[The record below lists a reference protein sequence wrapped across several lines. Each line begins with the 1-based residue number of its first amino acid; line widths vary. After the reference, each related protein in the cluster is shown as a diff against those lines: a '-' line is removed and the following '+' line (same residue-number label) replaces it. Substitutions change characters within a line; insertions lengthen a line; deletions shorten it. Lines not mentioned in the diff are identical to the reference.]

1 MLAPD
6 PPLARSPA
14 PVEALA
20 LHGGQLS
27 AARAAFPDA
36 PEPWIDLSTG
46 INPHAYPVGD
56 LAAEVWRRL
65 PDPAALAALERA
77 ARACYRAEP
86 EISIVAAPGTQALIQ
101 LLPRL
106 RPVRR
111 VAVLGFGYQE
121 HPDTWRAAGAE
132 VRVAEDLDVLETA
145 DVAVVV
151 NPNNPDGRQ
160 LAPADLIRLG
170 ARMSGRGGMLVVD
183 EAFAEAGRPDM
194 SVVPRLATENVL
206 VLRSFGKFFGLAGL
220 RLGFAIGAPALC
232 IDLRRSLG
240 PWAVPGP
247 AIAIGSRA
255 LADTEWQLATRQ
267 RLAAEATRLDELLA
281 SAGFTIRGG
290 TTLFR
295 LVEHSGAAELFTRLG
310 HAGILVRPFRQ
321 KPAWLRFGLPGDE
334 PAWDRLARAL
344 RP

>member
-1 MLAPD
+1 MLALD

-56 LAAEVWRRL
+56 LAVEVWRRL

-77 ARACYRAEP
+77 ARACYRATP
-86 EISIVAAPGTQALIQ
+86 EIPIVAAPGTQALIQ

-106 RPVRR
+106 HPAPR

-121 HPDTWRAAGAE
+121 HPDAWRAAGAE
-132 VRVAEDLDVLETA
+132 VRVTEDLDVLATA

-151 NPNNPDGRQ
+151 NPNNPDGRH

-183 EAFAEAGRPDM
+183 EAFAEAGQSDV
-194 SVVPRLATENVL
+194 SLVPRLATDNVL

-232 IDLRRSLG
+232 SDLRRSLG

-247 AIAIGSRA
+247 AIAIGRRA
-255 LADTEWQLATRQ
+255 LADSEWQLATRQ
-267 RLAAEATRLDELLA
+267 RLAAEAARLDELLL

-295 LVEHSGAAELFTRLG
+295 LVEHPGAAELFARLG
-310 HAGILVRPFRQ
+310 RAGILVRPFRQ